1 MGHCLS
7 SQPPPCSAAST
18 ALLASEARTPPSL
31 GQTVPEV
38 PLANTILG
46 WRSVLRPN
54 QGWATPIP
62 CFHPRPPD
70 PLRPQSRAPALSSHP
85 DWARPGG
92 LGCGL
97 PVEGS
102 QRPAACPAVPA
113 QYCPAAPRAWCPEEE
128 VTDAQNKTC
137 AIPLTSAPA
146 PWLAHSRE
154 STCQG
159 PRPLSGQ
166 PPSSAGRAGPLQ
178 GPGRA
183 TAGAAAKNHGPQ
195 QQGNQQLPG
204 ARHPWAERGW
214 VRAGPPGPDSSRA
227 YRQGQ
232 TLQDVLSSRVCPHL
246 SVCIGSGA
254 VLRSPSR
261 ATRARESP
269 AMGRRLSR

>member
-1 MGHCLS
+1 MEISPPLQPGLGHPYPLL
-7 SQPPPCSAAST
+7 PPPAS
-18 ALLASEARTPPSL
+18 
-31 GQTVPEV
+31 
-38 PLANTILG
+38 
-46 WRSVLRPN
+46 
-54 QGWATPIP
+54 
-62 CFHPRPPD
+62 RPP
-70 PLRPQSRAPALSSHP
+70 PAPEQGPALSAHP
-85 DWARPGG
+85 DWAGPGG
-92 LGCGL
+92 PGCGL

-178 GPGRA
+178 GSGRA

-195 QQGNQQLPG
+195 QQGSQQLPG
-204 ARHPWAERGW
+204 VGHPWAERRW
-214 VRAGPPGPDSSRA
+214 VHAGPPGPDSSRA

-232 TLQDVLSSRVCPHL
+232 MLQDVLSSHVCPHL

-261 ATRARESP
+261 ATRASESP
-269 AMGRRLSR
+269 SMGRRLSRRARRSYRGGFPGRDSAGGPTGQSWPRVKGV